1 MPADGR
7 AGAGAGAARLET
19 NRADDARFATVCCAC
34 PRCVLY
40 VYMCAYRS
48 SLLGTFVYLYCT
60 VRRYSTLFVNNKLL
74 SSWLVKAYVY
84 TTTPFATSNHNTPSN

>member
-34 PRCVLY
+34 PRRVLCLYVCVSFFSAGYLRRYLRVPVLY
-40 VYMCAYRS
+40 SR
-48 SLLGTFVYLYCT
+48 
-60 VRRYSTLFVNNKLL
+60 
-74 SSWLVKAYVY
+74 AYVY
-84 TTTPFATSNHNTPSN
+84 EGTVLCLLIISY

>member
-34 PRCVLY
+34 PRRVLY

-48 SLLGTFVYLYCT
+48 SLLGTFEGTFVYLYCT
-60 VRRYSTLFVNNKLL
+60 KVQ
-74 SSWLVKAYVY
+74 YVY
-84 TTTPFATSNHNTPSN
+84 EGTVHVRVPSYSVC